1 MQASRTAHYAW
12 LYRGA
17 RGSQRGQAQGW
28 PSDVASKSSASTPES
43 RSHVN
48 SLRQR
53 VSPLARGLGHLNRGL
68 GPALANEHLSVDAS
82 MTAAAARAHFVEAQ
96 INDAVESGI
105 EQLVWLGPRQAHGAQ
120 SVERGERVEQGVE
133 VEVFRLEPDA
143 LGAGRGARAL
153 LDSSLVRSARTL
165 FVCDG
170 LLDRSPSAQIQA
182 VLRTIGDSCFG
193 SRLAFVYLDNGS
205 VSSHVGSSGSQKP
218 RCAVPRLGEP
228 AQLGRSGIEKRSL
241 PALLAGA
248 GLVLDADIGLSEY
261 VRRALGEAS
270 SDLRGYSCWRLALA
284 HVRAPSPAES
294 AGDSAPLN

>member
-28 PSDVASKSSASTPES
+28 PSEGASKPSSAFAP
-43 RSHVN
+43 N

-53 VSPLARGLGHLNRGL
+53 VSPRARGLLQVTRGL
-68 GPALANEHLSVDAS
+68 GGLTHEHPIVEAS
-82 MTAAAARAHFVEAQ
+82 MTAAAARAHFIDAQ
-96 INDAVESGI
+96 ISDAVESGI
-105 EQLVWLGPRQAHGAQ
+105 EQLVWLGPRQTQAAQ
-120 SVERGERVEQGVE
+120 PAPPERAERVEQGVE

-143 LGAGRGARAL
+143 LGSGRGARTL
-153 LDSSLVRSARTL
+153 LDRSLVRSARTL

-182 VLRTIGDSCFG
+182 ILRTIGDSCFG
-193 SRLAFVYLDNGS
+193 SRLAFVYLDSGS
-205 VSSHVGSSGSQKP
+205 VSSHVSSSGSQKP

-228 AQLGRSGIEKRSL
+228 AQLGRVGVEKRAL

-248 GLVLDADIGLSEY
+248 GLVLDADVGLSEY
-261 VRRALGEAS
+261 VRRALGEAP

-284 HVRAPSPAES
+284 HVRAPLQPKA
-294 AGDSAPLN
+294 APLN